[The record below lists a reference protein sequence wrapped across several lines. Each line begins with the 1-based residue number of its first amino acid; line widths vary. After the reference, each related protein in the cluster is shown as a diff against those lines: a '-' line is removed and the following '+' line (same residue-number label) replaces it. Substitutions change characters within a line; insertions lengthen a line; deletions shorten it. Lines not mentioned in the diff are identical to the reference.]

1 VVVPVFTRAK
11 PFPAMLPSMRVL
23 WVEDDP
29 EVGEMVKETLEAEG
43 YGADWVEDGEAA
55 LGLALVFPYDL
66 LLLDVSLPRRDGF
79 GVLAALRE
87 AGVQAPVLML
97 TARDSLEDRI
107 RGLEGGADDYLV
119 KPFHLAELRA
129 RVRALL
135 RRAHGEA
142 SNEVTVGRL
151 RLDLRGRRAWWEKE
165 ELRLSGREFAILEFL
180 ALHGGSYY
188 PRERLLEHIWPGEA
202 SVDPRSLDPYISRL
216 RAKLAEDAIE
226 TARGLGYRFRG

>member
-1 VVVPVFTRAK
+1 MATASAERWRGPVFTGAK
-11 PFPAMLPSMRVL
+11 PYPAMLTSMRVL
-23 WVEDDP
+23 WAEDDP

-66 LLLDVSLPRRDGF
+66 LLLDVGLPRRDGLE
-79 GVLAALRE
+79 VLAALRE
-87 AGVQAPVLML
+87 AGVRAPVLML
-97 TARDSLEDRI
+97 TARDGLEDRV

-142 SNEVTVGRL
+142 SNEVAVGRL
-151 RLDLRGRRAWWEKE
+151 RLDLRGGGGPGGKRRNCDC
-165 ELRLSGREFAILEFL
+165 R
-180 ALHGGSYY
+180 GGSS
-188 PRERLLEHIWPGEA
+188 PSWSSWPCTRAVTTPA
-202 SVDPRSLDPYISRL
+202 SGCWNTSGPVKPTLT
-216 RAKLAEDAIE
+216 RAA
-226 TARGLGYRFRG
+226 

>member
-1 VVVPVFTRAK
+1 
-11 PFPAMLPSMRVL
+11 MRVL
-23 WVEDDP
+23 WAEDDP

-79 GVLAALRE
+79 EVLAALRE
-87 AGVQAPVLML
+87 AGVRAPVLML
-97 TARDSLEDRI
+97 TARDGLEDRV

-142 SNEVTVGRL
+142 SNEV
-151 RLDLRGRRAWWEKE
+151 
-165 ELRLSGREFAILEFL
+165 
-180 ALHGGSYY
+180 
-188 PRERLLEHIWPGEA
+188 
-202 SVDPRSLDPYISRL
+202 
-216 RAKLAEDAIE
+216 
-226 TARGLGYRFRG
+226 